1 MSKSSQKNNS
11 EDMERNEKAITT
23 QTIKINQKRNQGGYS
38 NISLLGKIFKTFNW
52 NVMKLLKNLQ
62 KSKEKWLNN

>member
-1 MSKSSQKNNS
+1 MFPECWNIQMSKSSQKNNS

-38 NISLLGKIFKTFNW
+38 NISLLGKIFKTFN
-52 NVMKLLKNLQ
+52 
-62 KSKEKWLNN
+62 

>member
-1 MSKSSQKNNS
+1 MSKTSQKNNS

-38 NISLLGKIFKTFNW
+38 NISLLGKIFKTFN
-52 NVMKLLKNLQ
+52 
-62 KSKEKWLNN
+62 

>member
-23 QTIKINQKRNQGGYS
+23 QTIKINQKMNQGGYS
-38 NISLLGKIFKTFNW
+38 NISLLGKIFKTFN
-52 NVMKLLKNLQ
+52 
-62 KSKEKWLNN
+62 

>member
-1 MSKSSQKNNS
+1 MFPEYWNIQMSKTSQKNNS

-38 NISLLGKIFKTFNW
+38 NISLLGKIFKTFN
-52 NVMKLLKNLQ
+52 
-62 KSKEKWLNN
+62 